1 LALIAVD
8 GKPARGFKVGAAVD
22 GEIVLQSVHPRGAA
36 LGSRDAPP
44 QVRLELPPLPA
55 AATSNRPPGAAM
67 PAAPGFMA
75 QGGANV
81 VTPPIVTLPQQ
92 APGVPPMSETQEP
105 PPVPPPAGGVNT
117 R

>member
-1 LALIAVD
+1 
-8 GKPARGFKVGAAVD
+8 
-22 GEIVLQSVHPRGAA
+22 
-36 LGSRDAPP
+36 
-44 QVRLELPPLPA
+44 
-55 AATSNRPPGAAM
+55 M